1 MKLSKLSIVVPC
13 YNEESNIEELF
24 NELKKVIES
33 LTCVCEVI
41 FVDDGSK
48 DNTYK
53 EIEKKSHKYDYV
65 HGVSLSRNF
74 GHQIALLAGL
84 EKASGDVIIT
94 LDGDLQH
101 PPQVIPEL
109 IEKYNKGFD
118 IVNTRR
124 IDDESASFLKKKTS
138 TLFYILINKLSD
150 IKVEPF
156 GADFRL
162 MSRETVDAFLSIKEQ
177 DRFTRGLVSWI
188 GYNQGVIEYKANP
201 RFSGKSSY
209 TVKKMFQLAING
221 ITSMSS
227 KPLRISLYLGLMFFI
242 TGLIYAVFIIY
253 NYFAGINVEG
263 WTSILITILILG
275 GIQLLISSIIGEYV
289 SRIFNETKSRPLYL
303 VKKQTSKKIT

>member
-24 NELKKVIES
+24 NELKKVIDS
-33 LTCVCEVI
+33 FDYAYEVI

-48 DNTYK
+48 DGTYK
-53 EIEKKSHKYDYV
+53 EIEKKSTQYDFV
-65 HGVSLSRNF
+65 QGISLSRNF

-84 EKASGDVIIT
+84 ENSTGDVIIT

-109 IEKYNKGFD
+109 IQKYKEGYD

-124 IDDESASFLKKKTS
+124 IDDASTSFFKKKTS
-138 TLFYILINKLSD
+138 KLFYIFINKLSD
-150 IKVEPF
+150 TKVEPF

-162 MSRETVDAFLSIKEQ
+162 MSRETVDAFLSIKEH

-188 GYNQGVIEYKANP
+188 GFDQGVVEYKANP

-209 TVKKMFQLAING
+209 TFKKMFKLAING

-227 KPLRISLYLGLMFFI
+227 KPLRISLYLGLIFFI
-242 TGLIYAVFIIY
+242 TGLVYAIFILY
-253 NYFAGINVEG
+253 NYFVGVNVEG

-289 SRIFNETKSRPLYL
+289 SRIFNETKARPLYL
-303 VKKQTSKKIT
+303 VKKQTDNVS